1 MIAAL
6 LPPGAVGAEV
16 YDDPPEARLH
26 PAEEAAIARAVE
38 TRRREF
44 TTVRH
49 CARTAL
55 SELGRGY
62 EPLVPGHRGAP
73 GWPAGVVGSMT
84 HCSGFR
90 AAAVARSTVLASL
103 GIDAEP
109 DLPLMPGMLAS
120 VSLPAERERVA
131 GLMTHRPGVAWDR
144 LLFSAKEA
152 VYKAWFPL
160 TGLLLDFPEAEILID
175 PGGTFRAVLL
185 VPGPVVGGRAIGV
198 FHGRWAAAGGLLAT
212 AIGVPQPARAISRT
226 SAAREF
232 TPNLL

>member
-6 LPPGAVGAEV
+6 LPPGAVGAEA
-16 YDDPPEARLH
+16 YGDPPEARLH
-26 PAEEAAIARAVE
+26 PAEEAAMAHAVE
-38 TRRREF
+38 SRRREF

-55 SELGRGY
+55 GELGFRY

-73 GWPAGVVGSMT
+73 GWPEGVVGSMT
-84 HCSGFR
+84 YCAGFR
-90 AAAVARSTVLASL
+90 AAAVARAEVLASL

-109 DLPLMPGMLAS
+109 DRPLRPGMLAS

-131 GLMTHRPGVAWDR
+131 ELAAHRPGLAWDR

-160 TGLLLDFPEAEILID
+160 TGLLLDFPEAETRID
-175 PGGTFRAVLL
+175 AGGTFRAVLL
-185 VPGPVVGGRAIGV
+185 VPGPVVGGRAVGV
-198 FHGRWAAAGGLLAT
+198 FHGRWAAGGGLLAT

>member
-1 MIAAL
+1 MIGAL
-6 LPPGAVGAEV
+6 LPPGAVGAQV
-16 YDDPPEARLH
+16 YGDPPEARLL
-26 PAEEAAIARAVE
+26 PAEEAAVARAVAS
-38 TRRREF
+38 RRAEF
-44 TTVRH
+44 TAVRH

-55 SELGRGY
+55 RELGVAY

-73 GWPAGVVGSMT
+73 RWPDGVVGSMT
-84 HCSGFR
+84 HCAGFR
-90 AAAVARSTVLASL
+90 AAAVARTGVLASL

-109 DLPLMPGMLAS
+109 DRPLRPGMLAS
-120 VSLPAERERVA
+120 LALPGERARVA
-131 GLMTHRPGVAWDR
+131 ELAAHRPGVAWDR

-160 TGLLLDFPEAEILID
+160 TGRLLDFPEAEIRID
-175 PGGTFRAVLL
+175 AGGSFRAVLL
-185 VPGPVVGGRAIGV
+185 VPGPVVGGRAVTV
-198 FHGRWAAAGGLLAT
+198 FHGRWAAADGLLAT